1 MSLNLSASAVG
12 NSSHLSHTAAF
23 SEDGPGCGTRTPGW
37 HPPVPLPHLQE
48 SMLNLGRFNQV
59 AINPQPLPPRE
70 DAGTNWADRA
80 GQLASPSI
88 AALAAG
94 GQSDVTKRGIII
106 VGG

>member
-1 MSLNLSASAVG
+1 MSLNLSASAV
-12 NSSHLSHTAAF
+12 SYTSHSSHTAAF

-37 HPPVPLPHLQE
+37 HPPVPPHLQE
-48 SMLNLGRFNQV
+48 SMKNLGRFDQV

-70 DAGTNWADRA
+70 DAATLWADRA
-80 GQLASPSI
+80 GQLASPWI

-94 GQSDVTKRGIII
+94 NQSAVAQRGIII

>member
-1 MSLNLSASAVG
+1 MSMNLSIAGIGHASHSV
-12 NSSHLSHTAAF
+12 AF
-23 SEDGPGCGTRTPGW
+23 SDDAGCGTRYPGW
-37 HPPVPLPHLQE
+37 HPPFPPHQQE
-48 SMLNLGRFNQV
+48 STAMRGRFDQV

-70 DAGTNWADRA
+70 DAGMNWADRA